1 MRRQQILR
9 ILDPRRSRPRS
20 VYQEVSIEA
29 LLIPA
34 IAPSAATELF
44 VAAVLG
50 WIGLNIHKTVR
61 DPRTPPAAG
70 VLLDLGL
77 GLVTVTALV
86 FLFSASLK
94 VFF

>member
-1 MRRQQILR
+1 M
-9 ILDPRRSRPRS
+9 D
-20 VYQEVSIEA
+20 A

-34 IAPSAATELF
+34 ITPSAVGEF
-44 VAAVLG
+44 FIAAVLG
-50 WIGLNIHKTVR
+50 WIGLHIHRTVR

-86 FLFSASLK
+86 FLFSASIK

>member
-1 MRRQQILR
+1 M
-9 ILDPRRSRPRS
+9 
-20 VYQEVSIEA
+20 YHKEVSIEA

-34 IAPSAATELF
+34 IAPSAAAELF

-50 WIGLNIHKTVR
+50 WIGLSIHKTVR

-70 VLLDLGL
+70 VLLDLSL